1 MFKSA
6 RCPYRIFSFLL
17 ILSLLC
23 QSVPAHA
30 AGGTITDVSYADGI
44 IEVTL
49 SGENDNTVSLTLYM
63 DGAAIYMKTAEA
75 EEGRVQ
81 IPLPVRNLPLGSYT
95 ASVSC
100 SGDSAGSRSLTI
112 VTGTESPVAMGGSY
126 HSYTPQTPAT
136 SRAVMVPY
144 AKVFASDSMTGEP
157 LAELKRH
164 DLVSILSD
172 NGSISHV
179 KCIIQSG
186 NGSITNI
193 DNTNA
198 EYHSADDLVVTGYMY
213 NTSFSLPST
222 GQEPDLQRE
231 VAELAYTRLGLK
243 GVYSQARRYIDY
255 YTDCSALASWCWY
268 QVGIDFTNFGTACN
282 GIAAWADSQTENV
295 ILWDGAEE
303 NATPQADFAS
313 YKAANGIMDDL
324 YFTGSFDGTL
334 PETSI
339 VSYMQA
345 VDQSVF
351 AALEPGDLI
360 FFNYYR
366 DITDQYG
373 GSFRYQVNED
383 LYGRTSMGY
392 DHVAIFIGARN
403 SSTITVIEASS
414 PSSDPGQNTRIS
426 DILLSSDR
434 AGEIVKIIRP
444 VGCTQIDPLGV
455 FSSSYSGAYY
465 ADIGSLSSPVPGLTA
480 ATKRNIING
489 SRFGYRTH
497 PLWNTWKLHTGID
510 LGGNVRATYGTEVSA
525 ALDGE
530 VVFISNTCSHNYGK
544 SSSNC
549 CNCGGGYGNYVIIQ
563 HSDTTK
569 TIYAHLQAID
579 CSIGQTVS
587 AGDAIGEVGSTGY
600 SSGAHLHFEVQY
612 NGVPTDPLQYIS

>member
-1 MFKSA
+1 MFKS
-6 RCPYRIFSFLL
+6 IFRSVRFLSFLFA
-17 ILSLLC
+17 ISLFC
-23 QSVPAHA
+23 YPMPALA
-30 AGGTITDVSYADGI
+30 AGGAISDVSFTDGI
-44 IEVTL
+44 IDVTL
-49 SGENDNTVSLTLYM
+49 S
-63 DGAAIYMKTAEA
+63 DGADCTVTLELYLDGSVIYTKSTDASGGTA
-75 EEGRVQ
+75 Q
-81 IPLPVRNLPLGSYT
+81 IPLPVRSLPRGTYT
-95 ASVSC
+95 VSITC
-100 SGDSAGSRSLTI
+100 SGGIDGSSSLTI
-112 VTGTESPVAMGGSY
+112 TTGIDTPVAMGGSY
-126 HSYTPQTPAT
+126 TSYTPQTPAT

-172 NGSISHV
+172 NGAISHV

-193 DNTNA
+193 DSTNA
-198 EYHSADDLVVTGYMY
+198 EYQSSDDLVVTGYMY

-222 GQEPDLQRE
+222 SQQPDLQRE

-243 GVYSQARRYIDY
+243 GIYSQAKRYIDY

-268 QVGIDFTNFGTACN
+268 QVGIDFTSFGTACN
-282 GIAAWADSQTENV
+282 GIAAWADNQSENV
-295 ILWDGAEE
+295 ILWDGVEE
-303 NATPQADFAS
+303 NATPQADFSS
-313 YKAANGIMDDL
+313 YKAANGILDDL
-324 YFTGSFDGTL
+324 YFTGSFDGSL

-339 VSYMQA
+339 VSYMQT
-345 VDQSVF
+345 VDQDVF
-351 AALEPGDLI
+351 EALEPGDLI

-392 DHVAIFIGARN
+392 DHVAIFIGAKN
-403 SSTITVIEASS
+403 SATITVIEASS
-414 PSSDPGQNTRIS
+414 PSSDPGQNTKIS
-426 DILLSSDR
+426 DILLSSNR
-434 AGEIVKIIRP
+434 AREIVKIIRP

-455 FSSSYSGAYY
+455 FSGTYSGTSY

-480 ATKRNIING
+480 ATKGNITGG
-489 SRFGYRTH
+489 SRFGYRMH
-497 PLWNTWKLHTGID
+497 PIWNTWKLHTGID
-510 LGGNVRATYGTEVSA
+510 LGGNVGATYGTEVSA
-525 ALDGE
+525 SLDGE
-530 VVFISNTCSHNYGK
+530 VVFISNTCTHNYGK
-544 SSSNC
+544 TASNC

-569 TIYAHLQAID
+569 TLYAHLQSID